1 MKIKFHY
8 SRSFPNNGGEINI
21 NTRSNHLYFKKEPG
35 FDISEVPKEMREI
48 FYLKRVELSDEIKEL
63 ISDTFYKNN
72 IWDWPKDYNEALG
85 YGRIMDGD
93 LWELRATYKEKKV
106 YSYGQVYY
114 PDGYV
119 NLIGMFSKI
128 FNVNFYDEISE
139 NN

>member
-21 NTRSNHLYFKKEPG
+21 NTRSNYLYFKKEPG

-63 ISDTFYKNN
+63 ISDTFYKND